1 MAGSGGKLNAA
12 GRPRTGQPTE
22 PAERVLDVLSSYTH
36 ELRHF
41 ANIAGLAPRQ
51 CEER

>member
-22 PAERVLDVLSSYTH
+22 PAERVLDVLSSHTH